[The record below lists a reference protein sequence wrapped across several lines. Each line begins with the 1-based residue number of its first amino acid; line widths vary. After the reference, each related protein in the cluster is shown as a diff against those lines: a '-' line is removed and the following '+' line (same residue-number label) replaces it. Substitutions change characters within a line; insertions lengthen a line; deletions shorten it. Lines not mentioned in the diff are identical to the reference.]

1 MTLTINTFLK
11 PWIFHTLHGTCNHI
25 FYVDDDS
32 AFVHFVSFQ
41 MLKKAF
47 YNTDIM
53 KFLGGVKLIDSN
65 YCNIYM
71 GVGLYPPPNGKS
83 WPRTILTLK
92 FISKTKLFY
101 LYTKIHHS
109 LLNSAHLIV
118 FKNLSWTLHHLMCLS
133 CVTWAFK
140 ARFNNFHFCIIL
152 HVIPLPSIY
161 AIQSYRPSHIMRLN

>member
-1 MTLTINTFLK
+1 MYPQEIVVTDKLRRFFLREYIMLSNFFLFCMMQFDG
-11 PWIFHTLHGTCNHI
+11 IFFFI
-25 FYVDDDS
+25 DD
-32 AFVHFVSFQ
+32 FMSFEGFLAVMHQ
-41 MLKKAF
+41 CQTRNLWDHNSCHSKLKKKRK
-47 YNTDIM
+47 Y
-53 KFLGGVKLIDSN
+53 
-65 YCNIYM
+65 Y
-71 GVGLYPPPNGKS
+71 
-83 WPRTILTLK
+83 ILTLK

-101 LYTKIHHS
+101 QYTKIHHS

-161 AIQSYRPSHIMRLN
+161 AIQIYRPSHIMRLN

>member
-25 FYVDDDS
+25 FHVDDDS
-32 AFVHFVSFQ
+32 AFVHFVSFH

-53 KFLGGVKLIDSN
+53 KLLGGVKLNDSK
-65 YCNIYM
+65 YCNIYIY
-71 GVGLYPPPNGKS
+71 GC
-83 WPRTILTLK
+83 RTLTQN
-92 FISKTKLFY
+92 FISKATRFCH
-101 LYTKIHHS
+101 YTKIKINHL
-109 LLNSAHLIV
+109 LLNSTYIIA
-118 FKNLSWTLHHLMCLS
+118 FKNLSWTLHHLICLS
-133 CVTWAFK
+133 CVIWAFK

-161 AIQSYRPSHIMRLN
+161 ATQSYRPSHIMRLN